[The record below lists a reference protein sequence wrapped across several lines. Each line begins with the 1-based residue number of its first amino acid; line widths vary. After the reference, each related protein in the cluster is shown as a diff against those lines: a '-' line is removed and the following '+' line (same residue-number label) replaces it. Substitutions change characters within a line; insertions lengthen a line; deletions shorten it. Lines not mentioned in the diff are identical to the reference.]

1 MLQNLKQLT
10 SLIGDFG
17 LHFVLTRD
25 NGKPVPKTIYWG
37 AQCSGQHLET

>member
-10 SLIGDFG
+10 SSIGDFG

-25 NGKPVPKTIYWG
+25 NGKPVLKQFIGELNAPDSI
-37 AQCSGQHLET
+37 